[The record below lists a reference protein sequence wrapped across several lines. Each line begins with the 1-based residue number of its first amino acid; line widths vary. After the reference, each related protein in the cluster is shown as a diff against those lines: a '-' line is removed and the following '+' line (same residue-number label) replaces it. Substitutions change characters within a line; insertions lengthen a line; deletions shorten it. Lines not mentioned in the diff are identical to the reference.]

1 MATLM
6 ERLRV
11 PVALALAASVVVAL
25 VAAAAAAAAAHTF
38 FAAAHSEVQM
48 DSAQELAI
56 ATLAKAN
63 QSGQSGAAQYV
74 VLDGGAWSTVW
85 AQAHATVLPAPPL
98 PEVDFTREMVI
109 AVFQGTKPTAGFSVN
124 IARVLDSGNTVEV
137 FVEDTSPGPQC
148 FVASVLTSPYHIV
161 KVQMVEKEIAFRMT
175 PRVAECSA

>member
-6 ERLRV
+6 QRPRV
-11 PVALALAASVVVAL
+11 PFALALAASIVVAL
-25 VAAAAAAAAAHTF
+25 VAAAAASAAHTF
-38 FAAAHSEVQM
+38 FPAANSEVQM

-56 ATLAKAN
+56 ETLARGN

-74 VLDGGAWSTVW
+74 VQDGAAWSTVW
-85 AQAHATVLPAPPL
+85 AQANATVMPAPPL

-109 AVFQGTKPTAGFSVN
+109 AVFQGTKPSAGYSVN

-148 FVASVLTSPYHIV
+148 FAASVLTSPYHIV
-161 KVQMVEKEIAFRMT
+161 KVQKVEKDIAFRVT
-175 PRVAECSA
+175 PRVSEC